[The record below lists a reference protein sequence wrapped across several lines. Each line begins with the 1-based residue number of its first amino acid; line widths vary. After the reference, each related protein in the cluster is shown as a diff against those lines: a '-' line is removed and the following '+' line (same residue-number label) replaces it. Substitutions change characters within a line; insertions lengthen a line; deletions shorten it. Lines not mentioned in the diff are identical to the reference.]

1 MTQTEPKTEI
11 AFDKKGFS
19 KTTDGFQI
27 DRALTQDQK
36 ANTKKSSMAKV

>member
-1 MTQTEPKTEI
+1 MTLFEPKIEI
-11 AFDKKGFS
+11 AYDKKGFS